1 METTATTIIT
11 ILDLM
16 TMIEIAAEEETTAIL
31 EAETE
36 IGTIEV
42 EVEEA
47 ETIETEIEIETT
59 IAMAAIDET
68 TLATK
73 TTMILEDLMTVDHHR
88 LTEEETTPSNDIL
101 GRTHTIR
108 TSHHLLRMIVEVCLR
123 PHRWQ
128 SPPLPMLRP
137 MMIPHFDDLRRSDLG
152 MIWKLRPP

>member
-1 METTATTIIT
+1 MGTTATTIIT

-101 GRTHTIR
+101 G
-108 TSHHLLRMIVEVCLR
+108 
-123 PHRWQ
+123 
-128 SPPLPMLRP
+128 
-137 MMIPHFDDLRRSDLG
+137 
-152 MIWKLRPP
+152 

>member
-47 ETIETEIEIETT
+47 ETIEIEIETT
-59 IAMAAIDET
+59 IAMEAIDET

-73 TTMILEDLMTVDHHR
+73 TTMILEDLMRVDLHP